1 MSAAEPQGVT
11 RYRRR
16 GQVLLPNETVYDDS
30 ISYAALGVLAV
41 LLARPDEAPKGYRTL
56 LRPKA
61 HVGQASLLAA
71 LRELNTAGYR
81 RQFLRSAT
89 STRGR
94 NIVLTDT
101 YISEDPL
108 TDSAFRNWHRE
119 ATGQEPI
126 DMPKQASANGATK
139 DTLASVRGAH
149 DRGAHDRG
157 AHGAGAQDKAFPGSS
172 KLSKFNQGAAAA
184 AAPAEAPTQAERPAD
199 ADTPN
204 GGSRQAPRGAAE
216 SSDAVA
222 DERIHCLGCDHTYYR
237 DELNAKGQCT
247 SCVAQLRA
255 AEDAARAAAE
265 PAPDPA
271 EVARLAAEAK
281 HASLVRQAKRLH
293 ITVDELLAKR
303 QPRT

>member
-1 MSAAEPQGVT
+1 MTATEPQGVT

-16 GQVLLPNETVYDDS
+16 GQVLLPNDTVYDDT

-71 LRELNTAGYR
+71 LRELNAAGYR
-81 RQFLRSAT
+81 RQYLRSAT

-126 DMPKQASANGATK
+126 EMPKQGTANGATK

-157 AHGAGAQDKAFPGSS
+157 AHEAGAQDKAFPGSS
-172 KLSKFNQGAAAA
+172 KLSKFNQGGAAA
-184 AAPAEAPTQAERPAD
+184 AAPAKAPGQAKRTAD
-199 ADTPN
+199 AASPN
-204 GGSRQAPRGAAE
+204 GSTRRDDSPAADA
-216 SSDAVA
+216 SSA
-222 DERIHCLGCDHTYYR
+222 ERIHCLSCDRTYYR
-237 DELNAKGQCT
+237 DELDAKGQCT
-247 SCVAQLRA
+247 TCLAQARA
-255 AEDAARAAAE
+255 AADAARAAAE

-271 EVARLAAEAK
+271 EVARLADEAK
-281 HASLVRQAKRLH
+281 RASLVRQAKRLH